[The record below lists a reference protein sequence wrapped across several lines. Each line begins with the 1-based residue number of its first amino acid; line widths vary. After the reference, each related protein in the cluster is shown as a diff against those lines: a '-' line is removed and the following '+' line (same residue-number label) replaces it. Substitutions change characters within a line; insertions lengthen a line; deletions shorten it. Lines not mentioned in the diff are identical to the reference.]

1 MERLDSL
8 KWAILQIN
16 YYQKVE
22 LIGVV
27 LTADRRNKH
36 TISGENVDI
45 YKYRS
50 WGNLRDS
57 DNESPLQ
64 V

>member
-27 LTADRRNKH
+27 LTAETEEINTLLAGKMLTFTSIDRGG
-36 TISGENVDI
+36 I
-45 YKYRS
+45 
-50 WGNLRDS
+50 
-57 DNESPLQ
+57 
-64 V
+64 